1 MYLEIA
7 NITIPALWVA
17 VVAALFIA
25 SAIYRFFS
33 REKVGDWYWNGFF
46 LYFLIWKLSY
56 ILFHLD
62 MFIDIPLSIL
72 YFNGGTKG
80 HLLAI
85 LLLISYFFFISKRN
99 LALIETSIHTL
110 LLFFLTYEV
119 VIHLLEK
126 NWVESLAHLLVFTFY
141 SSMLFF
147 LFKKKRVIS
156 KSIIIFIILLELF
169 LFSIFTTLFSIEA
182 FTLIIIGLTVLLL
195 SKKRQGGRNT

>member
-56 ILFHLD
+56 IVFHLD
-62 MFIDIPLSIL
+62 MFIDLPLSIL

-80 HLLAI
+80 HLLAL
-85 LLLISYFFFISKRN
+85 LLLITYFFFISKRN
-99 LALIETSIHTL
+99 HALIETSIHTL

-126 NWVESLAHLLVFTFY
+126 NWVESLGHLFVSTIY
-141 SSMLFF
+141 STLLFF
-147 LFKKKRVIS
+147 LLKNNRIISRLIVIL
-156 KSIIIFIILLELF
+156 IILLEL
-169 LFSIFTTLFSIEA
+169 LILSIFTTIFTIEA
-182 FTLIIIGLTVLLL
+182 FTLIIMGLTVLVL
-195 SKKRQGGRNT
+195 SNKRQGGRNT